1 MRMSS
6 FSSDGAVF
14 VTLECVE
21 GFAFRNGLLRDN
33 YALLPVVCADFA
45 HVQDH
50 YAHSDPI
57 ERLSPHR
64 HSA

>member
-21 GFAFRNGLLRDN
+21 GFAFRNGLLRES
-33 YALLPVVCADFA
+33 YAHLPVICADFA
-45 HVQDH
+45 HAQDY
-50 YAHSDPI
+50 YAHFDPI
-57 ERLSPHR
+57 ERLSPHG